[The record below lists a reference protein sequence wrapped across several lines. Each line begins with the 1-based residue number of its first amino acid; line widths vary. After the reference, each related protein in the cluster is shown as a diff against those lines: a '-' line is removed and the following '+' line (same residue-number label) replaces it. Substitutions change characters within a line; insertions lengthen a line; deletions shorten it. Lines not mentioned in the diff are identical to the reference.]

1 MIGRLIRLII
11 LVLVVLAAGRIG
23 SAYLA
28 HYKFD
33 DQVSQIAQRA
43 AALSTEVDV
52 RTAVVDAARALDI
65 PLDPEQV
72 AIRFQGE
79 HVYIDLHYTRPVEVF
94 PRYVYPWR
102 FSVSAHGWV
111 LGSGRSGER

>member
-11 LVLVVLAAGRIG
+11 VVLVVLAVGRIG

-43 AALSTEVDV
+43 ASQSGEAEV
-52 RTAVVDAARALDI
+52 REAVVDAATRLEI
-65 PLDPEQV
+65 PLDPEQLSV
-72 AIRFQGE
+72 RRQGE
-79 HVYIDLHYTRPVEVF
+79 HVYIDLHYTRPIEVL
-94 PRYVYPWR
+94 PRYLYPWR
-102 FSVSAHGWV
+102 FSVSADGWI
-111 LGSGRSGER
+111 LGSGR